1 MVLISFLVV
10 GIGSYQKRQQ
20 ASCSSNIRRKEDYM
34 IKKVKIRMRKAGG
47 GFIHDSRADV
57 NTLMQV
63 CNELTNK
70 INELIDEVNEL
81 KKKSN

>member
-1 MVLISFLVV
+1 MGLISYPLES
-10 GIGSYQKRQQ
+10 IGSCQKGQQ
-20 ASCSSNIRRKEDYM
+20 ERCRPKIRRKEDYM
-34 IKKVKIRMRKAGG
+34 IKKVKIRMRKASG